1 MAWYLVK
8 PRDNCTFILPL
19 SSGIL
24 DLLDLLDSSLLSNSI
39 G

>member
-1 MAWYLVK
+1 
-8 PRDNCTFILPL
+8 LPL